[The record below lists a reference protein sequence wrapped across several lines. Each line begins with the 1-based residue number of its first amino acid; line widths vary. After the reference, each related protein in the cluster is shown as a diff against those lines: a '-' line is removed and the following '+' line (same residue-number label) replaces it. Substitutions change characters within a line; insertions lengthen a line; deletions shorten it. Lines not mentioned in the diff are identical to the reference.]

1 MEHMSD
7 QETHLALKGTIER
20 GGKFG
25 HVDCP
30 PVLMEGGL
38 SYSQV
43 LSLSFVYAPTQL
55 HEVMQPDMC
64 TNEVIVLQVL

>member
-30 PVLMEGGL
+30 PVIMEGGL
-38 SYSQV
+38 TLKLCPSALCMHPLNCMKSC
-43 LSLSFVYAPTQL
+43 SLICAP
-55 HEVMQPDMC
+55 MKS
-64 TNEVIVLQVL
+64 

>member
-7 QETHLALKGTIER
+7 QETHLKGTIER

-30 PVLMEGGL
+30 PVIMEGGL
-38 SYSQV
+38 T
-43 LSLSFVYAPTQL
+43 LPQL
-55 HEVMQPDMC
+55 CVC
-64 TNEVIVLQVL
+64 THSTA